1 VIYKFYHGMRWFDLE
16 RVDVGGAGGGGSGSE
31 GEGVST
37 PSQVRASIRLS
48 PEAAAVWSRLDKAS
62 RVRLGAL
69 FNELVV
75 WYGRTGR
82 LPVAP
87 ISVIMSAS
95 ELITRGFEVCR
106 EELSKAEKDI
116 ARLSRE
122 LEEVKARLKNQQE
135 LEARLGEAEH
145 TIAGLRNTLSAAEAK
160 LEQYKDKL
168 NHYKNWQAR
177 LATIL
182 CPHLE
187 EIKTLLVGNQR
198 AVVELEAL
206 CWHKEGISV
215 VVER

>member
-16 RVDVGGAGGGGSGSE
+16 RADVGGRGSE
-31 GEGVST
+31 GEEVG
-37 PSQVRASIRLS
+37 SQVRASIRLS
-48 PEAAAVWSRLDKAS
+48 PEATVVWARLDKAT

-95 ELITRGFEVCR
+95 ELITKGFEVCR
-106 EELSKAEKDI
+106 EELSKAEKEV
-116 ARLSRE
+116 ARLTRE
-122 LEEVKARLKNQQE
+122 LEEVKAKLRNQQE
-135 LEARLGEAEH
+135 LEARLGEAEQ
-145 TIAGLRNTLSAAEAK
+145 TVAGLRSALSTAEAK
-160 LEQYKDKL
+160 LEQYKEKL
-168 NHYKNWQAR
+168 NQYKSWEAR
-177 LATIL
+177 LVAIL

-187 EIKTLLVGNQR
+187 DLKALVAGDRR

-206 CWHKEGISV
+206 CWPKSDRG
-215 VVER
+215 

>member
-1 VIYKFYHGMRWFDLE
+1 ME
-16 RVDVGGAGGGGSGSE
+16 SADVGGAGSE
-31 GEGVST
+31 GEEAVTAG
-37 PSQVRASIRLS
+37 PQVRASIRLS
-48 PEAAAVWSRLDKAS
+48 PEASVVWGGLDKAG

-75 WYGRTGR
+75 WYGRSGR

-106 EELSKAEKDI
+106 EDLSRAEREV

-122 LEEVKARLKNQQE
+122 LEDVKAKLRDQQE
-135 LEARLGEAEH
+135 LESKLKEAQQ
-145 TIAGLRNTLSAAEAK
+145 AVSSLREALSTAESK
-160 LEQYKDKL
+160 LEQYKDEV
-168 NHYKNWQAR
+168 NHYKNRIAR
-177 LATIL
+177 LAQTL

-187 EIKTLLVGNQR
+187 ELKPLVRESKR

-206 CWHKEGISV
+206 CWPKGEPA
-215 VVER
+215 